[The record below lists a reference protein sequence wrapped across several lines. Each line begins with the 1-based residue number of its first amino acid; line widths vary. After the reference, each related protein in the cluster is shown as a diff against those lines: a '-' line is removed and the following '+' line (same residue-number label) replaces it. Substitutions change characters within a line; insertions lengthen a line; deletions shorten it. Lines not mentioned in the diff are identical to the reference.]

1 MVNYDL
7 PKSIDEYVHRIG
19 RTGRVGNTGFATSFF
34 DSKVDTGLAGS
45 LVGVLSDSQQVFRY
59 SNALMQGLLDIFSM
73 QVVPNFLRMEAAR
86 NPEGHFGI
94 YGSASVNGFGGRDIR
109 NGNGRTG
116 GSKFGLFNKIPVEE
130 DDGWD

>member
-45 LVGVLSDSQQVFRY
+45 LVGVLSNSQQVCHHSDTNIVTQSLIY
-59 SNALMQGLLDIFSM
+59 IVHLQE
-73 QVVPNFLRMEAAR
+73 VPNFLRMEAAR

-94 YGSASVNGFGGRDIR
+94 YGSASLNGFGGRDIR
-109 NGNGRTG
+109 NGRNG